1 MSYLFS
7 AFVFVGEGFYW
18 KRASYL
24 PSPKNIRKD
33 RVKLTGN
40 SHVMLTSRQIP
51 YYQSTRN
58 SRFYFIPSNNES
70 NAYLKRIKVVLST
83 VKEYRIFSLV
93 TSRWMDG

>member
-1 MSYLFS
+1 M
-7 AFVFVGEGFYW
+7 
-18 KRASYL
+18 ASYL

-40 SHVMLTSRQIP
+40 SHVMLKSRQNT
-51 YYQSTRN
+51 YYQSNGN
-58 SRFYFIPSNNES
+58 SGFYFIPISEF

-83 VKEYRIFSLV
+83 VKKYRIFSLV